1 MRKIM
6 FPKYA
11 FRLFA
16 LLVISVS
23 VVILE
28 LASTRVSHVS
38 AGSVS
43 APALG
48 TDTPDDGDEPPDDPP
63 EEGGGSVVTTIAQTF
78 FHVVFHD
85 DTISKAL
92 GNLFR
97 KTAEAQKQDFQVEVS
112 RWTASLRE
120 LVQPAEKDQFTAVAW
135 SGLKT
140 AAALAPALFLLRLAL
155 YHWSKLLGDGNDSPM
170 VVVGD
175 WLTAGLL
182 AVLSG
187 PFLDLVARLGW
198 WMCRV
203 GAIGEA
209 SALAARFV
217 TLMTAPAF
225 LNITSVIPGLVFI
238 QSLIGIGMT
247 FAAILAMAGLL
258 FAFSSAQAALFV
270 LAVLG
275 PGVAVAAVIP
285 QMRWLRSLWL
295 KGVVLISLLPLVA
308 GGIFKAAVS
317 VAGSLSHGGL
327 VLSLVRLLWL
337 FGATGALLSLSGI
350 LAKMTLSASGDAA
363 KKAFG
368 VAKGLVATAAL
379 AAATGGIGAAVGGAG
394 GMAAGGAA
402 AGGSAG
408 AGVGTAAAGTAA
420 TSAASAAVSSPTA
433 TGIGAEAAHLSKA
446 QSFNKLGTALDA
458 FGAHGQARVA
468 YGLGRG
474 QELAARQ
481 NQLQSRIEGFGGAPH
496 GASQGTAQA
505 PSAPESADVGFPA
518 SAQVRNDLLRGFG
531 GSSETF
537 QSAFGGLSSHIEAA
551 GFSPEGFA
559 AQYPQEVGM
568 MAKTYLQAGGEIEG
582 SERPLWETAQR
593 AGVDA
598 ELLSM
603 IEQSGK

>member
-1 MRKIM
+1 M
-6 FPKYA
+6 
-11 FRLFA
+11 
-16 LLVISVS
+16 
-23 VVILE
+23 
-28 LASTRVSHVS
+28 
-38 AGSVS
+38 
-43 APALG
+43 PALG
-48 TDTPDDGDEPPDDPP
+48 TEEPGDGEETPDNPP
-63 EEGGGSVVTTIAQTF
+63 EDGSGSVVTSIAQTF

-97 KTAEAQKQDFQVEVS
+97 KTAEAQKKDFKQEVS
-112 RWTASLRE
+112 RWTASLSE
-120 LVQPAEKDQFTAVAW
+120 LVQPAQKDQFTNVAR

-170 VVVGD
+170 AVVGD

-238 QSLIGIGMT
+238 QSLIEIGMT
-247 FAAILAMAGLL
+247 FAAILSMAGLL

-275 PGVAVAAVIP
+275 PGVAVGAVIP

-327 VLSLVRLLWL
+327 VLSFVRLLWL

-350 LAKMTLSASGDAA
+350 LAKLTLSAGGDAA
-363 KKAFG
+363 RKAFG
-368 VAKGLVATAAL
+368 VAKSFVATAAL
-379 AAATGGIGAAVGGAG
+379 AAATGGIGAAAGAG

-402 AGGSAG
+402 AGGGAG
-408 AGVGTAAAGTAA
+408 AGLGTAAAGT
-420 TSAASAAVSSPTA
+420 TA
-433 TGIGAEAAHLSKA
+433 TGAASFASGSTASAGLGAEAAHFSKA
-446 QSFNKLGTALDA
+446 QSFNQLGTTLDA
-458 FGAHGQARVA
+458 IGAHGQARVA

-481 NQLQSRIEGFGGAPH
+481 NQLQSRIDGFGGTPQ
-496 GASQGTAQA
+496 GASQGTAHA
-505 PSAPESADVGFPA
+505 ASAPESAEVGFPA
-518 SAQVRNDLLRGFG
+518 SAQVRNDLLHGFG
-531 GSSETF
+531 GSSENF
-537 QSAFGGLSSHIEAA
+537 QTAFGGLSSHIKAA

-568 MAKTYLQAGGEIEG
+568 MARTYLQSGGEIEG

-598 ELLSM
+598 ELLS
-603 IEQSGK
+603 IIRRSGK

>member
-1 MRKIM
+1 ML
-6 FPKYA
+6 PKKS
-11 FRLFA
+11 FRLLA
-16 LLVISVS
+16 LLVVS
-23 VVILE
+23 TCVVMLG
-28 LASTRVSHVS
+28 LASTKISHVS
-38 AGSVS
+38 AEALG
-43 APALG
+43 APAIG
-48 TDTPDDGDEPPDDPP
+48 TDEPGDSEEPPEDPP
-63 EEGGGSVVTTIAQTF
+63 EEGGGSVVTSIAQTF

-112 RWTASLRE
+112 RWTASLSE
-120 LVQPAEKDQFTAVAW
+120 LVQPAAKDQFTDVAR

-187 PFLDLVARLGW
+187 PFLDLVSRLGW

-337 FGATGALLSLSGI
+337 FGATGTLLSLSGI
-350 LAKMTLSASGDAA
+350 LAKMTLSASGEAA

-379 AAATGGIGAAVGGAG
+379 AAATGGIGAAAG
-394 GMAAGGAA
+394 AGGAA
-402 AGGSAG
+402 VAGSAG
-408 AGVGTAAAGTAA
+408 AGLGTAAASTAA
-420 TSAASAAVSSPTA
+420 TSTASTTASA
-433 TGIGAEAAHLSKA
+433 GLGAEAAHLSKA

-458 FGAHGQARVA
+458 VGAHGQARVA

-481 NQLQSRIEGFGGAPH
+481 DRLQSRIEGFGSAP
-496 GASQGTAQA
+496 QGTSHA
-505 PSAPESADVGFPA
+505 PSAPESADVGFSA

-531 GSSETF
+531 GSSENF
-537 QSAFGGLSSHIEAA
+537 QTAFGGLSSHIEAA

-568 MAKTYLQAGGEIEG
+568 MARTYLQSSGEIEG
-582 SERPLWETAQR
+582 SEKPLWETAQR

>member
-1 MRKIM
+1 ML
-6 FPKYA
+6 PKKS
-11 FRLFA
+11 FRYLA
-16 LLVISVS
+16 LLVISVC
-23 VVILE
+23 VVTLG
-28 LASTRVSHVS
+28 LASSQISHVS
-38 AGSVS
+38 AGSVHV
-43 APALG
+43 PAIG
-48 TDTPDDGDEPPDDPP
+48 TDEPGDSEEPPDDPP

-112 RWTASLRE
+112 RWTASLSE
-120 LVQPAEKDQFTAVAW
+120 LVQPAEKDQFTNVAR

-187 PFLDLVARLGW
+187 PFLDLVSRLGW

-337 FGATGALLSLSGI
+337 FGATGTLLSLSGI
-350 LAKMTLSASGDAA
+350 LAKMTLSASGEAA

-379 AAATGGIGAAVGGAG
+379 AAATGGIGGAVGAG
-394 GMAAGGAA
+394 GMAAGGTAA
-402 AGGSAG
+402 AGSAG
-408 AGVGTAAAGTAA
+408 AGLGTAAASTAA
-420 TSAASAAVSSPTA
+420 TSTASATA
-433 TGIGAEAAHLSKA
+433 SAGLGAEAAHLSKA

-458 FGAHGQARVA
+458 VGAHGQARVA

-481 NQLQSRIEGFGGAPH
+481 DRLQSRIEGFGGAP
-496 GASQGTAQA
+496 QGTSHA

-518 SAQVRNDLLRGFG
+518 SAQVKNDLLSGFG
-531 GSSETF
+531 GSSENF
-537 QSAFGGLSSHIEAA
+537 QTAFGGLSSHIEAA

-568 MAKTYLQAGGEIEG
+568 MARTYLQSGGEIEG
-582 SERPLWETAQR
+582 SERPLWETASR

>member
-1 MRKIM
+1 MN
-6 FPKYA
+6 PKKS
-11 FRLFA
+11 FRLLA
-16 LLVISVS
+16 LLAISLS
-23 VVILE
+23 VVMLG
-28 LASTRVSHVS
+28 LVSTRISHVS
-38 AGSVS
+38 ANGVG
-43 APALG
+43 APVMG
-48 TDTPDDGDEPPDDPP
+48 TDEPGDDENPPDDPP
-63 EEGGGSVVTTIAQTF
+63 EEGGGSVITTIAQTF

-92 GNLFR
+92 GNLFK
-97 KTAEAQKQDFQVEVS
+97 KTAEAQKEDFQVEVS
-112 RWTASLRE
+112 RWTASLGE
-120 LVQPAEKDQFTAVAW
+120 LVQPAAKDQFTAVAR

-155 YHWSKLLGDGNDSPM
+155 YHWSKLLGDGNDTPM

-350 LAKMTLSASGDAA
+350 LAKLTLSASGEAA

-379 AAATGGIGAAVGGAG
+379 AAATGGIGAAAGVGAG

-402 AGGSAG
+402 AGGSTG
-408 AGVGTAAAGTAA
+408 AGMGTAAAGTAA
-420 TSAASAAVSSPTA
+420 TSAASSSFSSPA
-433 TGIGAEAAHLSKA
+433 SAGLGAEAAHLSKA

-458 FGAHGQARVA
+458 VGAHGQARVA

-474 QELAARQ
+474 QEMAARQ
-481 NQLQSRIEGFGGAPH
+481 EQLQSRIEGFGGAPR
-496 GASQGTAQA
+496 GESQGMAQA
-505 PSAPESADVGFPA
+505 PSAPEAADVGFSA

-531 GSSETF
+531 GSSESF

-568 MAKTYLQAGGEIEG
+568 MARTYLQSGGEIEG
-582 SERPLWETAQR
+582 SDRPLWEMASR

>member
-6 FPKYA
+6 FPKNS
-11 FRLFA
+11 FRFFA
-16 LLVISVS
+16 LFVISASAV
-23 VVILE
+23 LMG
-28 LASTRVSHVS
+28 LASSKISHVS
-38 AGSVS
+38 AGSIH
-43 APALG
+43 APAIG
-48 TDTPDDGDEPPDDPP
+48 TDEPGDGEENPDDPP

-92 GNLFR
+92 GNLFK
-97 KTAEAQKQDFQVEVS
+97 KTAEAQKQDFKQEVS
-112 RWTASLRE
+112 RWTASLSE
-120 LVQPAEKDQFTAVAW
+120 LVQPAEKDQFTDVAR

-155 YHWSKLLGDGNDSPM
+155 YHWSKLLGDGNDTPM

-350 LAKMTLSASGDAA
+350 LAKLTLSASGEAA

-379 AAATGGIGAAVGGAG
+379 AAATGGIGAAAGVGAG

-402 AGGSAG
+402 AGGGAG
-408 AGVGTAAAGTAA
+408 AGMGTAAAGTAT
-420 TSAASAAVSSPTA
+420 TSAASSAVSSPAA
-433 TGIGAEAAHLSKA
+433 TGLGAEAAHLSKA

-458 FGAHGQARVA
+458 VGAHGQARVA

-474 QELAARQ
+474 QEMAARQ
-481 NQLQSRIEGFGGAPH
+481 EQLQSRIEGFGGS
-496 GASQGTAQA
+496 SQGMAQA
-505 PSAPESADVGFPA
+505 PSAPEAADVGFSA
-518 SAQVRNDLLRGFG
+518 SAQVRNDLLQGFG
-531 GSSETF
+531 GSSESF

-568 MAKTYLQAGGEIEG
+568 MARTYLQSGGEIEG
-582 SERPLWETAQR
+582 SDRPLWETASR
-593 AGVDA
+593 AGVDT

>member
-1 MRKIM
+1 MY
-6 FPKYA
+6 PKNS
-11 FRLFA
+11 FRFFT
-16 LLVISVS
+16 LLIISASAV
-23 VVILE
+23 LMG
-28 LASTRVSHVS
+28 LASSKISHVS
-38 AGSVS
+38 AGSVH
-43 APALG
+43 APAIG
-48 TDTPDDGDEPPDDPP
+48 TDEPGDGEENPDDPP
-63 EEGGGSVVTTIAQTF
+63 EEGGGSVVTSIAQTF

-112 RWTASLRE
+112 RWAASLSE
-120 LVQPAEKDQFTAVAW
+120 LVQPAQKDQFTDVAR

-155 YHWSKLLGDGNDSPM
+155 YHWSKLLGDGNDTPM

-187 PFLDLVARLGW
+187 PFLDLIARLGW

-350 LAKMTLSASGDAA
+350 LAKLTLSASGEAA

-379 AAATGGIGAAVGGAG
+379 AAATGGIGAAAGAGAG

-402 AGGSAG
+402 AGGSTG
-408 AGVGTAAAGTAA
+408 TGMGTAAAGTAA
-420 TSAASAAVSSPTA
+420 TSAASSAMSSPAA
-433 TGIGAEAAHLSKA
+433 TGLGAEAAHLSKA

-458 FGAHGQARVA
+458 VGAHGQARVA

-474 QELAARQ
+474 QEMAARQ
-481 NQLQSRIEGFGGAPH
+481 EQLQSRIEGFGGS
-496 GASQGTAQA
+496 SQGTAQA
-505 PSAPESADVGFPA
+505 PSAPEAADVGFSA

-531 GSSETF
+531 GSSESF

-568 MAKTYLQAGGEIEG
+568 MARTYLQSGGEIEG
-582 SERPLWETAQR
+582 SDRPLWETASR

-603 IEQSGK
+603 IAQSGK

>member
-1 MRKIM
+1 ML
-6 FPKYA
+6 PKKP
-11 FRLFA
+11 FRFLA
-16 LLVISVS
+16 SLIISVS
-23 VVILE
+23 VVF
-28 LASTRVSHVS
+28 LALSSMKISHVS
-38 AGSVS
+38 AGSVQ
-43 APALG
+43 APAIG
-48 TDTPDDGDEPPDDPP
+48 TDEPGDSEEPPDDPP
-63 EEGGGSVVTTIAQTF
+63 EEGGGSVVTSIAQTF

-97 KTAEAQKQDFQVEVS
+97 KTAEAQKRDFKTEVS
-112 RWTASLRE
+112 RWTASLSE
-120 LVQPAEKDQFTAVAW
+120 LVQPAEKDQFTNVAR

-182 AVLSG
+182 AVISG
-187 PFLDLVARLGW
+187 PFLDLVSRLGW

-337 FGATGALLSLSGI
+337 FGATGTLLSLSGI
-350 LAKMTLSASGDAA
+350 LAKMTLSASGEAA

-379 AAATGGIGAAVGGAG
+379 AAATGGIGAAAG
-394 GMAAGGAA
+394 TGA

-408 AGVGTAAAGTAA
+408 ASLGTAAASTAA
-420 TSAASAAVSSPTA
+420 TSTASTTASA
-433 TGIGAEAAHLSKA
+433 GLGAEAAHLSKA

-481 NQLQSRIEGFGGAPH
+481 DRLQSRIEGFGGAP
-496 GASQGTAQA
+496 QRTPQA
-505 PSAPESADVGFPA
+505 VPESADVGFPA
-518 SAQVRNDLLRGFG
+518 SAQVRNDLLSGFG
-531 GSSETF
+531 GSSENF
-537 QSAFGGLSSHIEAA
+537 QTAFGGLSSHIEAA

-568 MAKTYLQAGGEIEG
+568 MAKTYLQASGEIEG
-582 SERPLWETAQR
+582 VERPLWETAQR

>member
-1 MRKIM
+1 ML
-6 FPKYA
+6 PKKS
-11 FRLFA
+11 FRYLA
-16 LLVISVS
+16 LLVISVC
-23 VVILE
+23 VVTLG
-28 LASTRVSHVS
+28 LASSQISHVS
-38 AGSVS
+38 AGSVHV
-43 APALG
+43 PAIG
-48 TDTPDDGDEPPDDPP
+48 TDEPGDSEEPPDDPP

-112 RWTASLRE
+112 RWTASLSE
-120 LVQPAEKDQFTAVAW
+120 LVQPAEKDQFTNVAR

-187 PFLDLVARLGW
+187 PFLDLVSRLGW

-337 FGATGALLSLSGI
+337 FGATGTLLSLSGI
-350 LAKMTLSASGDAA
+350 LAKMTLSASGEAA

-379 AAATGGIGAAVGGAG
+379 AAATGGIGAAAG
-394 GMAAGGAA
+394 AGGAA
-402 AGGSAG
+402 VAGSAG
-408 AGVGTAAAGTAA
+408 AGLGTAAASTAA
-420 TSAASAAVSSPTA
+420 TSTASTTASA
-433 TGIGAEAAHLSKA
+433 GLGAEAAHLSKA

-458 FGAHGQARVA
+458 VGAHGQARVA

-481 NQLQSRIEGFGGAPH
+481 DRLQSRIEGFGSAP
-496 GASQGTAQA
+496 QGTSHA
-505 PSAPESADVGFPA
+505 PSAPESADVGFSA

-531 GSSETF
+531 GSSENF
-537 QSAFGGLSSHIEAA
+537 QTAFGGLSSHIEAA

-568 MAKTYLQAGGEIEG
+568 MARTYLQSSGEIEG
-582 SERPLWETAQR
+582 SEKPLWETAQR

>member
-1 MRKIM
+1 ML
-6 FPKYA
+6 PKKS
-11 FRLFA
+11 FRYLE
-16 LLVISVS
+16 LLVISVC
-23 VVILE
+23 VVTLG
-28 LASTRVSHVS
+28 LASSQISHVS
-38 AGSVS
+38 AGSVHV
-43 APALG
+43 PTIG
-48 TDTPDDGDEPPDDPP
+48 TDEPGDSEEPPDDPP
-63 EEGGGSVVTTIAQTF
+63 EEGGGSVVTSIAQTF

-97 KTAEAQKQDFQVEVS
+97 KTAEAQKQDFQAEVS
-112 RWTASLRE
+112 RWTASLSE
-120 LVQPAEKDQFTAVAW
+120 LVQPAEKDQFTNVAR

-155 YHWSKLLGDGNDSPM
+155 YHWSKLLGDGSDSPM

-187 PFLDLVARLGW
+187 PFLDLISRLGW

-337 FGATGALLSLSGI
+337 FGATGTLLSLSGI
-350 LAKMTLSASGDAA
+350 LAKMTLSASGEAA

-379 AAATGGIGAAVGGAG
+379 AAATGGIGGAVGAG
-394 GMAAGGAA
+394 GMAAGGTATA
-402 AGGSAG
+402 GSAG
-408 AGVGTAAAGTAA
+408 AGLGTAAASTAA
-420 TSAASAAVSSPTA
+420 TSTASTTASA
-433 TGIGAEAAHLSKA
+433 GLGAETAHLSKA

-458 FGAHGQARVA
+458 VGAHGQARVA

-481 NQLQSRIEGFGGAPH
+481 NQLQSRIEGFGGAPQ
-496 GASQGTAQA
+496 GVSQGRAQA
-505 PSAPESADVGFPA
+505 PSAPDAADVGFPA
-518 SAQVRNDLLRGFG
+518 SAQVRNDLLSGFG
-531 GSSETF
+531 GSSENF
-537 QSAFGGLSSHIEAA
+537 QTAFGGLSSHIEAA

-568 MAKTYLQAGGEIEG
+568 MARTYLQSGGEIED
-582 SERPLWETAQR
+582 SERPLWETASR

>member
-1 MRKIM
+1 MRKVSMI
-6 FPKYA
+6 PKNA
-11 FRLFA
+11 FRLLA
-16 LLVISVS
+16 LLVISLS
-23 VVILE
+23 VAMLG
-28 LASTRVSHVS
+28 LASTKISHVL
-38 AGSVS
+38 ANGVGM
-43 APALG
+43 PVLG
-48 TDTPDDGDEPPDDPP
+48 TEEPGDGEEMPDDPP
-63 EEGGGSVVTTIAQTF
+63 DEGGGSVVTTIAQTF

-97 KTAEAQKQDFQVEVS
+97 KTAEAQKQDFKQEVS
-112 RWTASLRE
+112 RWTASLSE
-120 LVQPAEKDQFTAVAW
+120 LVQPAQKDQFTAVAR

-209 SALAARFV
+209 SALAAHFV

-225 LNITSVIPGLVFI
+225 LNITSIIPGLVFI

-258 FAFSSAQAALFV
+258 FAFTSAQATLFV
-270 LAVLG
+270 LAILG

-308 GGIFKAAVS
+308 GGVFKAAVS

-379 AAATGGIGAAVGGAG
+379 AAATGGIGAAAGAG
-394 GMAAGGAA
+394 GSMAAGGAA
-402 AGGSAG
+402 AGSGAG
-408 AGVGTAAAGTAA
+408 AGAGTAAAGTAA
-420 TSAASAAVSSPTA
+420 ASTASSVAGSTASA
-433 TGIGAEAAHLSKA
+433 GLGAEAAHLSKA

-458 FGAHGQARVA
+458 VGAHGQARVA

-474 QELAARQ
+474 QEMAARQ
-481 NQLQSRIEGFGGAPH
+481 EQLQSRIEGFGGAPQ
-496 GASQGTAQA
+496 GAPQA
-505 PSAPESADVGFPA
+505 APQAADVGFPA
-518 SAQVRNDLLRGFG
+518 SAQVKKDLLNGFG
-531 GSSETF
+531 GSSDSF

-568 MAKTYLQAGGEIEG
+568 MARTYLQSGGEIEG
-582 SERPLWETAQR
+582 AERPLWETAQR
-593 AGVDA
+593 ASVDA

-603 IEQSGK
+603 IDQSGK

>member
-1 MRKIM
+1 ML
-6 FPKYA
+6 PKKS
-11 FRLFA
+11 FRFFA
-16 LLVISVS
+16 LLTISVS
-23 VVILE
+23 VVF
-28 LASTRVSHVS
+28 LALSSMKVSYVS
-38 AGSVS
+38 AGGAHV
-43 APALG
+43 PAMG
-48 TDTPDDGDEPPDDPP
+48 TDEPGDDENPPDDPP
-63 EEGGGSVVTTIAQTF
+63 EEGGGSVVTSIAQTF

-97 KTAEAQKQDFQVEVS
+97 KTAEAQKEDFEQEVS
-112 RWTASLRE
+112 RWTASLGE
-120 LVQPAEKDQFTAVAW
+120 LVQPAAKDQFTAVAR

-170 VVVGD
+170 AVVGD

-350 LAKMTLSASGDAA
+350 LAKMTLSTSGDAA

-379 AAATGGIGAAVGGAG
+379 AAATGGIGAAAGVGAG

-420 TSAASAAVSSPTA
+420 TSAASSAAGSTA
-433 TGIGAEAAHLSKA
+433 SAGLGAEAAHLSKA

-474 QELAARQ
+474 QEMAARQ
-481 NQLQSRIEGFGGAPH
+481 NQLQARIEGFGGAPR
-496 GASQGTAQA
+496 GASQGMAQA
-505 PSAPESADVGFPA
+505 PSAPEAADVGFSA

-531 GSSETF
+531 GSSESF

-582 SERPLWETAQR
+582 SERPLWETASR

>member
-1 MRKIM
+1 MRRNM
-6 FPKYA
+6 LPKKS
-11 FRLFA
+11 FRYLA
-16 LLVISVS
+16 LLVISVC
-23 VVILE
+23 VVTLG
-28 LASTRVSHVS
+28 LASSQISHVS
-38 AGSVS
+38 AGSVHV
-43 APALG
+43 PAIG
-48 TDTPDDGDEPPDDPP
+48 TDEPGDSEEPPDDPP

-112 RWTASLRE
+112 RWTASLSE
-120 LVQPAEKDQFTAVAW
+120 LVQPAEKDQFTNVAR

-187 PFLDLVARLGW
+187 PFLDLVSRLGW

-337 FGATGALLSLSGI
+337 FGATGTLLSLSGI
-350 LAKMTLSASGDAA
+350 LAKMTLSASGEAA

-379 AAATGGIGAAVGGAG
+379 AAATGGIGAAAGAG
-394 GMAAGGAA
+394 GMAAGGTAA
-402 AGGSAG
+402 AGSAG
-408 AGVGTAAAGTAA
+408 AGLGTAAASTAA
-420 TSAASAAVSSPTA
+420 TSTASTTASA
-433 TGIGAEAAHLSKA
+433 GLGAEAAHLSKA

-458 FGAHGQARVA
+458 VGAHGQARVA

-481 NQLQSRIEGFGGAPH
+481 DRLQSRIEGFGGAP
-496 GASQGTAQA
+496 QGTSHA

-518 SAQVRNDLLRGFG
+518 SAQVKNDLLSGFG
-531 GSSETF
+531 GSSENF
-537 QSAFGGLSSHIEAA
+537 QTAFGGLSSHIEAA

-568 MAKTYLQAGGEIEG
+568 MARTYLQSGGEIEG
-582 SERPLWETAQR
+582 SERPLWETASR

>member
-6 FPKYA
+6 FPRNP
-11 FRLFA
+11 FRFFA
-16 LLVISVS
+16 LLIIWVS
-23 VVILE
+23 VVLMG
-28 LASTRVSHVS
+28 LASSKISHVS
-38 AGSVS
+38 AGSAY
-43 APALG
+43 APVMG
-48 TDTPDDGDEPPDDPP
+48 TDEPGDDENPPDDPP

-97 KTAEAQKQDFQVEVS
+97 KTAEAQKEDFQVEVS
-112 RWTASLRE
+112 RWTAALSE
-120 LVQPAEKDQFTAVAW
+120 LVQPAAKDQFTAVAR

-155 YHWSKLLGDGNDSPM
+155 YHWSKLLGDGSDSPM

-175 WLTAGLL
+175 WLTSGLL

-225 LNITSVIPGLVFI
+225 LNITSIIPGLVFI

-275 PGVAVAAVIP
+275 PGVSVAAVIP

-379 AAATGGIGAAVGGAG
+379 AAATGGVGAAAGVGAG
-394 GMAAGGAA
+394 GMAAGASA
-402 AGGSAG
+402 AGGSTG
-408 AGVGTAAAGTAA
+408 AGLGTAAAGTAA
-420 TSAASAAVSSPTA
+420 ASTASATA
-433 TGIGAEAAHLSKA
+433 STGLGAEAAHLSKA

-458 FGAHGQARVA
+458 VGAHGQARVA

-481 NQLQSRIEGFGGAPH
+481 DRLQSRIEGFGGAP
-496 GASQGTAQA
+496 QRTPQA
-505 PSAPESADVGFPA
+505 VPESADVGFPA

-531 GSSETF
+531 GSSENF
-537 QSAFGGLSSHIEAA
+537 QTAFGGLSSHIEAA

-568 MAKTYLQAGGEIEG
+568 MAKTYLQSAGEIEG
-582 SERPLWETAQR
+582 AEKPLWETASR

>member
-1 MRKIM
+1 M
-6 FPKYA
+6 FPKNS
-11 FRLFA
+11 FRFLA
-16 LLVISVS
+16 LLGISACV
-23 VVILE
+23 LLLG
-28 LASTRVSHVS
+28 LASTKISHVS
-38 AGSVS
+38 AGSVQ
-43 APALG
+43 APAIG
-48 TDTPDDGDEPPDDPP
+48 TDEPGDGEENPDDPP

-97 KTAEAQKQDFQVEVS
+97 KTAEAQKQDFKQEVS
-112 RWTASLRE
+112 RWTASLSE
-120 LVQPAEKDQFTAVAW
+120 LVQPAQKDQFTAVAR

-187 PFLDLVARLGW
+187 PFLDLIARLGW

-337 FGATGALLSLSGI
+337 FGATGTLLSLSGI
-350 LAKMTLSASGDAA
+350 LAKMTLSASGEAA

-379 AAATGGIGAAVGGAG
+379 AAATGGIGAAAG
-394 GMAAGGAA
+394 TGA

-408 AGVGTAAAGTAA
+408 ASLGTAAASTAA
-420 TSAASAAVSSPTA
+420 TSTASTTASA
-433 TGIGAEAAHLSKA
+433 GLGAEAAHLSKA

-481 NQLQSRIEGFGGAPH
+481 DRLQSRIEGFGGAP
-496 GASQGTAQA
+496 QRTPQA
-505 PSAPESADVGFPA
+505 VPESADVGFPA
-518 SAQVRNDLLRGFG
+518 SAQVRNDLLSGFG
-531 GSSETF
+531 GSSENF
-537 QSAFGGLSSHIEAA
+537 QTAFGGLSSHIEAA

-568 MAKTYLQAGGEIEG
+568 MAKTYLQASGEIEG
-582 SERPLWETAQR
+582 VERPLWETAQR

>member
-1 MRKIM
+1 MKKRTHNS
-6 FPKYA
+6 PKA
-11 FRLFA
+11 LRHLILFLIA
-16 LLVISVS
+16 LSTVALG
-23 VVILE
+23 
-28 LASTRVSHVS
+28 LASSRISYAS
-38 AGSVS
+38 AGSEK

-48 TDTPDDGDEPPDDPP
+48 TDVPDDGEDEPEDEP

-97 KTAEAQKQDFQVEVS
+97 KTAEAQKRDFKTEVN
-112 RWTASLRE
+112 RWTGSLQE
-120 LVQPAEKDQFTAVAW
+120 LVQPAQKDQFTHVAR

-155 YHWSKLLGDGNDSPM
+155 YHWSKLLGDGNDTPM

-182 AVLSG
+182 AVISG

-209 SALAARFV
+209 SELAARFV

-258 FAFSSAQAALFV
+258 FAFTSAQAALFV
-270 LAVLG
+270 LAILG

-295 KGVVLISLLPLVA
+295 KGVVLISLLPLIA

-317 VAGSLSHGGL
+317 VAGSLSQGGL

-350 LAKMTLSASGDAA
+350 LAKMTLSASGEAA

-379 AAATGGIGAAVGGAG
+379 AAATGGIGAAAGAGG

-402 AGGSAG
+402 AG
-408 AGVGTAAAGTAA
+408 TAA
-420 TSAASAAVSSPTA
+420 TSAAGSTASSSAA
-433 TGIGAEAAHLSKA
+433 TGLGAEAAHLSKA
-446 QSFNKLGTALDA
+446 QSFNKLGTTLDVV
-458 FGAHGQARVA
+458 GAHGQARVA

-481 NQLQSRIEGFGGAPH
+481 DRLQSRIEGFGGAPS
-496 GASQGTAQA
+496 GAPQA
-505 PSAPESADVGFPA
+505 PTAPESTDVGFSA

-531 GSSETF
+531 GSSESF

-568 MAKTYLQAGGEIEG
+568 MARTYMQSGGEIEG
-582 SERPLWETAQR
+582 SEKPLWETASR

>member
-1 MRKIM
+1 MI
-6 FPKYA
+6 PKNA
-11 FRLFA
+11 FRLLA
-16 LLVISVS
+16 LLVISLS
-23 VVILE
+23 VAMLG
-28 LASTRVSHVS
+28 LASTKISHVL
-38 AGSVS
+38 ANGVGM
-43 APALG
+43 PVLG
-48 TDTPDDGDEPPDDPP
+48 TEEPGDGEEMPDDPP
-63 EEGGGSVVTTIAQTF
+63 DEGGGSVVTTIAQTF

-97 KTAEAQKQDFQVEVS
+97 KTAEAQKQDFKQEVS
-112 RWTASLRE
+112 RWTASLSE
-120 LVQPAEKDQFTAVAW
+120 LVQPAQKDQFTAVAR

-209 SALAARFV
+209 SALAAHFV

-225 LNITSVIPGLVFI
+225 LNITSIIPGLVFI

-258 FAFSSAQAALFV
+258 FAFTSAQATLFV
-270 LAVLG
+270 LAILG

-308 GGIFKAAVS
+308 GGVFKAAVS

-379 AAATGGIGAAVGGAG
+379 AAATGGIGAAAGAG
-394 GMAAGGAA
+394 GSMAAGGAA
-402 AGGSAG
+402 AGSGAG
-408 AGVGTAAAGTAA
+408 AGAGTAAAGTAA
-420 TSAASAAVSSPTA
+420 ASTASSVAGSTASA
-433 TGIGAEAAHLSKA
+433 GLGAEAAHLSKA

-458 FGAHGQARVA
+458 VGAHGQARVA

-474 QELAARQ
+474 QEMAARQ
-481 NQLQSRIEGFGGAPH
+481 EQLQSRIEGFGGAPQ
-496 GASQGTAQA
+496 GAPQA
-505 PSAPESADVGFPA
+505 APQAADVGFPA
-518 SAQVRNDLLRGFG
+518 SAQVKKDLLNGFG
-531 GSSETF
+531 GSSDSF

-568 MAKTYLQAGGEIEG
+568 MARTYLQSGGEIEG
-582 SERPLWETAQR
+582 AERPLWETAQR
-593 AGVDA
+593 ASVDA

-603 IEQSGK
+603 IDQSGK

>member
-1 MRKIM
+1 MYLKNPLRIL
-6 FPKYA
+6 A
-11 FRLFA
+11 V
-16 LLVISVS
+16 LVISLS
-23 VVILE
+23 VVTLG
-28 LASTRVSHVS
+28 LVSS
-38 AGSVS
+38 RISSVS
-43 APALG
+43 ASGVQAPAMG
-48 TDTPDDGDEPPDDPP
+48 TELPDDGEDEPEDEP
-63 EEGGGSVVTTIAQTF
+63 EEGGGSVVTTIAQNF

-97 KTAEAQKQDFQVEVS
+97 KTAEAQKRDFEIEVS
-112 RWTASLRE
+112 RWTGSLRE
-120 LVQPAEKDQFTAVAW
+120 LVKPTEKDQFTAVAR

-187 PFLDLVARLGW
+187 PFLDLIARLGW

-209 SALAARFV
+209 QELAARFV

-258 FAFSSAQAALFV
+258 FAFTSAQAALFV
-270 LAVLG
+270 LAILG
-275 PGVAVAAVIP
+275 PGIAVAAVIP

-295 KGVVLISLLPLVA
+295 KGVVLISLLPLIA
-308 GGIFKAAVS
+308 GGVFKAAVS

-350 LAKMTLSASGDAA
+350 LAKMTLSASGEAA

-379 AAATGGIGAAVGGAG
+379 AAATGGVGAAAG
-394 GMAAGGAA
+394 AGGAA
-402 AGGSAG
+402 AGSSAG
-408 AGVGTAAAGTAA
+408 AGMGTAAAGTAA
-420 TSAASAAVSSPTA
+420 TGAANSAASSTA
-433 TGIGAEAAHLSKA
+433 STGLGAEAAHLSKA

-458 FGAHGQARVA
+458 VGAHGQARVA

-474 QELAARQ
+474 QEMAARQ
-481 NQLQSRIEGFGGAPH
+481 DQLQSRIEGFGGAAR
-496 GASQGTAQA
+496 GAQA
-505 PSAPESADVGFPA
+505 NQSVSESTEIGFPA
-518 SAQVRNDLLRGFG
+518 STQVKRDILNGFG
-531 GSSETF
+531 GSPESF
-537 QSAFGGLSSHIEAA
+537 QSAFSGLSSHIEAA
-551 GFSPEGFA
+551 GFSSEGFA
-559 AQYPQEVGM
+559 AQYPQDVGM
-568 MAKTYLQAGGEIEG
+568 MARTYLQTGGEIEG
-582 SERPLWETAQR
+582 ADRPLWETAQR
-593 AGVDA
+593 ASVDA
-598 ELLSM
+598 EVLSM

>member
-1 MRKIM
+1 ML
-6 FPKYA
+6 PKKS
-11 FRLFA
+11 FRYLA
-16 LLVISVS
+16 LLVISVC
-23 VVILE
+23 VVTLG
-28 LASTRVSHVS
+28 LASSQISHVS
-38 AGSVS
+38 AGSVHV
-43 APALG
+43 PAIG
-48 TDTPDDGDEPPDDPP
+48 TDEPGDSEEPPDDPP

-112 RWTASLRE
+112 RWTASLSE
-120 LVQPAEKDQFTAVAW
+120 LVQPAEKDQFTNVAR

-187 PFLDLVARLGW
+187 PFLDLVSRLGW

-337 FGATGALLSLSGI
+337 FGATGTLLSLSGI
-350 LAKMTLSASGDAA
+350 LAKMTLSASGEAA

-379 AAATGGIGAAVGGAG
+379 AAATGGIGGAVGAG
-394 GMAAGGAA
+394 GMAAGGTAA
-402 AGGSAG
+402 AGSAG
-408 AGVGTAAAGTAA
+408 AGLGTAAASTAA
-420 TSAASAAVSSPTA
+420 TSTASTTASA
-433 TGIGAEAAHLSKA
+433 GLGAEAAHLSKA

-458 FGAHGQARVA
+458 VGAHGQARVA

-481 NQLQSRIEGFGGAPH
+481 DRLQSRIEGFGGAP
-496 GASQGTAQA
+496 QGTSHA
-505 PSAPESADVGFPA
+505 PSAPESTDVGFPA
-518 SAQVRNDLLRGFG
+518 SAQVKNDLLSGFG
-531 GSSETF
+531 GSSENF
-537 QSAFGGLSSHIEAA
+537 QTAFGGLSSHIEAA

-568 MAKTYLQAGGEIEG
+568 MARTYLQSGGEIEG
-582 SERPLWETAQR
+582 SERPLWETASR

>member
-1 MRKIM
+1 ML
-6 FPKYA
+6 PKKS
-11 FRLFA
+11 FRLLA
-16 LLVISVS
+16 LLVVS
-23 VVILE
+23 TCVVMLG
-28 LASTRVSHVS
+28 LASTKISHVS
-38 AGSVS
+38 AEALG
-43 APALG
+43 APAIG
-48 TDTPDDGDEPPDDPP
+48 TDEPGDSEEPPDDPP
-63 EEGGGSVVTTIAQTF
+63 EEGGGSVVTSIAQTF

-112 RWTASLRE
+112 RWTASLSE
-120 LVQPAEKDQFTAVAW
+120 LVQPAAKDQFTDVAR

-187 PFLDLVARLGW
+187 PFLDLVSRLGW

-337 FGATGALLSLSGI
+337 FGATGTLLSLSGI
-350 LAKMTLSASGDAA
+350 LAKMTLSASGEAA

-379 AAATGGIGAAVGGAG
+379 AAATGGIGAAAG
-394 GMAAGGAA
+394 AGGAA
-402 AGGSAG
+402 VAGSAG
-408 AGVGTAAAGTAA
+408 AGLGTAAASTAA
-420 TSAASAAVSSPTA
+420 TSTASTTASA
-433 TGIGAEAAHLSKA
+433 GLGAEAAHLSKA

-458 FGAHGQARVA
+458 VGAHGQARVA

-481 NQLQSRIEGFGGAPH
+481 DRLQSRIEGFGSAP
-496 GASQGTAQA
+496 QGTSHA
-505 PSAPESADVGFPA
+505 PSAPESADVGFSA

-531 GSSETF
+531 GSSENF
-537 QSAFGGLSSHIEAA
+537 QTAFGGLSSHIEAA

-568 MAKTYLQAGGEIEG
+568 MARTYLQSSGEIEG
-582 SERPLWETAQR
+582 SEKPLWETAQR

>member
-1 MRKIM
+1 MKKRTHNS
-6 FPKYA
+6 PK
-11 FRLFA
+11 A
-16 LLVISVS
+16 LRHLIFFLIALSTVA
-23 VVILE
+23 LG
-28 LASTRVSHVS
+28 LASSRISYAS
-38 AGSVS
+38 AGSEK

-48 TDTPDDGDEPPDDPP
+48 TDVPDDGEDEPEDEP

-97 KTAEAQKQDFQVEVS
+97 KTAEAQKRDFKTEVS
-112 RWTASLRE
+112 RWTGSLQE
-120 LVQPAEKDQFTAVAW
+120 LVQPAEKDQFTHVAR

-155 YHWSKLLGDGNDSPM
+155 YHWSKLLGDGNDAPM

-182 AVLSG
+182 AVISG

-258 FAFSSAQAALFV
+258 FAFTSAQAALFV
-270 LAVLG
+270 LAILG

-295 KGVVLISLLPLVA
+295 KGVVLISLLPLIA

-317 VAGSLSHGGL
+317 VAGSLSQGGL

-350 LAKMTLSASGDAA
+350 LAKMTLSASGEAA

-379 AAATGGIGAAVGGAG
+379 AAATGGIGAAAGAGG

-402 AGGSAG
+402 AGSSAG
-408 AGVGTAAAGTAA
+408 AGMGTAAAGTAA
-420 TSAASAAVSSPTA
+420 TSAAGSTAGNSAA
-433 TGIGAEAAHLSKA
+433 TGLGAEAAHLSKA
-446 QSFNKLGTALDA
+446 QGFNKLGTALDA
-458 FGAHGQARVA
+458 VGAHGQARVA

-481 NQLQSRIEGFGGAPH
+481 DRLQSRIEGFGGTPQGAP
-496 GASQGTAQA
+496 QA
-505 PSAPESADVGFPA
+505 APESADVGFPA
-518 SAQVRNDLLRGFG
+518 SAQVRNDLMRGFG
-531 GSSETF
+531 GSSENF
-537 QSAFGGLSSHIEAA
+537 QTAFGGLSSHIEAA

-568 MAKTYLQAGGEIEG
+568 MARTYLQSGGEIES
-582 SERPLWETAQR
+582 SEKPLWETASR

>member
-6 FPKYA
+6 FPKNS
-11 FRLFA
+11 FRFFA
-16 LLVISVS
+16 LFVISAS
-23 VVILE
+23 VVLMG
-28 LASTRVSHVS
+28 LASSKISHVS
-38 AGSVS
+38 AGSIH
-43 APALG
+43 APAIG
-48 TDTPDDGDEPPDDPP
+48 TDEPGDGEENPDDPP

-92 GNLFR
+92 GNLFK
-97 KTAEAQKQDFQVEVS
+97 KTAEAQKQDFKQEVS
-112 RWTASLRE
+112 RWTASLSE
-120 LVQPAEKDQFTAVAW
+120 LVQPAEKDQFTDVAR

-155 YHWSKLLGDGNDSPM
+155 YHWSKLLGDGNDTPM

-350 LAKMTLSASGDAA
+350 LAKLTLSASGEAA

-379 AAATGGIGAAVGGAG
+379 AAATGGIGAAAGVGAG

-402 AGGSAG
+402 AGGSTG
-408 AGVGTAAAGTAA
+408 AGMGTAAAGTAA
-420 TSAASAAVSSPTA
+420 TSAASSAMSSPAA
-433 TGIGAEAAHLSKA
+433 TGLGAEAAHLSKA

-458 FGAHGQARVA
+458 VGAHGQARVA

-474 QELAARQ
+474 QEMAARQ
-481 NQLQSRIEGFGGAPH
+481 EQLQSRIEGFGGS
-496 GASQGTAQA
+496 SQGMAQA
-505 PSAPESADVGFPA
+505 PSAPDAADVGFSA
-518 SAQVRNDLLRGFG
+518 SAQVRNDLLQGFG
-531 GSSETF
+531 GSSESF

-568 MAKTYLQAGGEIEG
+568 MARTYLQSGGEIEG
-582 SERPLWETAQR
+582 SDRPLWETASR
-593 AGVDA
+593 AGVDT

>member
-1 MRKIM
+1 M
-6 FPKYA
+6 FPKNS
-11 FRLFA
+11 FRFLA
-16 LLVISVS
+16 LLGISACV
-23 VVILE
+23 LLLG
-28 LASTRVSHVS
+28 LASTKISHVS
-38 AGSVS
+38 AGSVQ
-43 APALG
+43 APAIG
-48 TDTPDDGDEPPDDPP
+48 TDEPGDGEENPDDPP

-97 KTAEAQKQDFQVEVS
+97 KTAEAQKQDFKQEVS
-112 RWTASLRE
+112 RWTASLSE
-120 LVQPAEKDQFTAVAW
+120 LVQPAQKDQFTAVAR

-187 PFLDLVARLGW
+187 PFLDLIARLGW

-275 PGVAVAAVIP
+275 PGVAVGAVIP

-350 LAKMTLSASGDAA
+350 LAKLTLSASGEAA

-379 AAATGGIGAAVGGAG
+379 AAATGGIGAAAGAG

-402 AGGSAG
+402 AGGGAG
-408 AGVGTAAAGTAA
+408 AGMGTAAAGTAT
-420 TSAASAAVSSPTA
+420 TSAASSAVSSPAA
-433 TGIGAEAAHLSKA
+433 TGLGAEAAHLSKA

-458 FGAHGQARVA
+458 VGAHGQARVA

-474 QELAARQ
+474 QEMAARQ
-481 NQLQSRIEGFGGAPH
+481 EQLQSRIEGFGSAP
-496 GASQGTAQA
+496 QGTSQTAPQA
-505 PSAPESADVGFPA
+505 ADVGFPA
-518 SAQVRNDLLRGFG
+518 SAQVKKDLLNGFG
-531 GSSETF
+531 GSSDSF

-568 MAKTYLQAGGEIEG
+568 MARTYLQSGGEIEG
-582 SERPLWETAQR
+582 AERPLWETAQR

-603 IEQSGK
+603 IDQSGK

>member
-1 MRKIM
+1 MY
-6 FPKYA
+6 PKNSLRILA
-11 FRLFA
+11 ILI
-16 LLVISVS
+16 ISLS
-23 VVILE
+23 VVILG
-28 LASTRVSHVS
+28 LASTSISHVS
-38 AGSVS
+38 ASDEK
-43 APALG
+43 APAFG
-48 TDTPDDGDEPPDDPP
+48 TDVPDDGEDEPEDEP

-85 DTISKAL
+85 DTISEAL

-97 KTAEAQKQDFQVEVS
+97 KTAEAQKRDFKTEVN
-112 RWTASLRE
+112 RWTASLSE
-120 LVQPAEKDQFTAVAW
+120 LVQPAEKDQFTHVAR

-175 WLTAGLL
+175 WLTAGLF
-182 AVLSG
+182 AVISG

-258 FAFSSAQAALFV
+258 FAFTSAQAALFV
-270 LAVLG
+270 LAILG

-317 VAGSLSHGGL
+317 VAGSLSQGGL

-337 FGATGALLSLSGI
+337 FGATGTLLSLSGI
-350 LAKMTLSASGDAA
+350 LAKMTLSASGEAA

-368 VAKGLVATAAL
+368 VAKALVATAAL
-379 AAATGGIGAAVGGAG
+379 AAATGGVGAAAGAG
-394 GMAAGGAA
+394 A

-408 AGVGTAAAGTAA
+408 AGLGTAAASTAA
-420 TSAASAAVSSPTA
+420 TSTASSTASA
-433 TGIGAEAAHLSKA
+433 GLGAEAAHLSKA
-446 QSFNKLGTALDA
+446 QGFNKLGTALDA
-458 FGAHGQARVA
+458 IGAHGQARVA

-481 NQLQSRIEGFGGAPH
+481 DCLQSRIEGFGGVPQRTSAAAPD
-496 GASQGTAQA
+496 A
-505 PSAPESADVGFPA
+505 ADVGFPA
-518 SAQVRNDLLRGFG
+518 SAQVRNDLMRGFG
-531 GSSETF
+531 GSSESF

-568 MAKTYLQAGGEIEG
+568 MARTYLQSGGEIEG
-582 SERPLWETAQR
+582 SDRPLWETANR